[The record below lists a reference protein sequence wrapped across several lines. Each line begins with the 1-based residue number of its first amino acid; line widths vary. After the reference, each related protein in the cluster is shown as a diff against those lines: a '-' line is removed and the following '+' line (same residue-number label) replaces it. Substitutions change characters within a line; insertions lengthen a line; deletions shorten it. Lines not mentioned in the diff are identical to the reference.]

1 MNKKQILLSLNK
13 IANELDVNNL
23 YKEASTLT
31 KVMTKIAL
39 LSPNDDYDDDDV
51 IEDFSNHNISDLTN
65 KLSNILEPML
75 KEFTSP
81 DSKINVLNTVHNCF
95 FMSADNSQRY
105 KLQLENASDGMKIVE
120 IINICEQ
127 FSSDNNLARSEMQQL
142 LRMKIESL

>member
-75 KEFTSP
+75 KEFTSS
-81 DSKINVLNTVHNCF
+81 DSKINVLSTVLNCF
-95 FMSADNSQRY
+95 WMSADNSQRY

>member
-39 LSPNDDYDDDDV
+39 LSPNDDYDDDNV

-81 DSKINVLNTVHNCF
+81 DSKINVLDTVLNCF
-95 FMSADNSQRY
+95 LMSADNSQRY

>member
-39 LSPNDDYDDDDV
+39 LSPNDDYDDDNV

-81 DSKINVLNTVHNCF
+81 DSKINVLDTVLNCF
-95 FMSADNSQRY
+95 LMSADNSQRY

-127 FSSDNNLARSEMQQL
+127 FSSNNNLARSEMQQL

>member
-39 LSPNDDYDDDDV
+39 LSPNDDYDDDGV

-81 DSKINVLNTVHNCF
+81 DSKINVLSTVLNCF
-95 FMSADNSQRY
+95 LMSADNSQRY

>member
-39 LSPNDDYDDDDV
+39 LSPKDDYDDDDV

-81 DSKINVLNTVHNCF
+81 DSKINVLDTVLNCF
-95 FMSADNSQRY
+95 LMSADNSQRY

-127 FSSDNNLARSEMQQL
+127 FSSNNNLARSEMQQL